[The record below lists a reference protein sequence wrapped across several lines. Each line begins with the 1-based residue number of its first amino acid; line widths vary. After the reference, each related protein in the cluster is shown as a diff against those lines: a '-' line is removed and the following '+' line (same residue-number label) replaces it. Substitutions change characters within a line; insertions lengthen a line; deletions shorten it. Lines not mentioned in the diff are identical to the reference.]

1 MMLDSEIAISACNE
15 FCNKTALRQFIHF
28 LSLEPE
34 LKYEL
39 SDSSIK
45 HKFITKFTIIS
56 KWILDTK
63 DLGFCVHKSLNSA
76 DDTDII

>member
-34 LKYEL
+34 SKYEL

-45 HKFITKFTIIS
+45 HKFIPKFTIIS
-56 KWILDTK
+56 
-63 DLGFCVHKSLNSA
+63 N
-76 DDTDII
+76 